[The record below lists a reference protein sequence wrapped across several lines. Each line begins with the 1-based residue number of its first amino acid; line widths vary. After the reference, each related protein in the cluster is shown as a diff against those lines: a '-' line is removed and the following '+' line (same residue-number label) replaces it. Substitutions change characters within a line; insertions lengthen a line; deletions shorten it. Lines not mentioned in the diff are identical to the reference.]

1 MAVYFGI
8 GLTKDPRILPSALI
22 DQPVPDFKLPALKPE
37 KPGLATGD
45 LKGEVA
51 LVNVFASWC
60 VPCRAEHPLM
70 QLAKMGDVNI
80 HAINWKDQRKAAVDW
95 LDELGDPYA
104 RIGFDLEN
112 KAGIE
117 WGVYGVPETYVI
129 DREGRI
135 RYKHMARY
143 SRKRTSRRLNHFLKS
158 CADESGDTAVL
169 CVFLLPVGGAIAVQ
183 PNEVPQRSGTRSP
196 CAEPLEGYPMPRLSE
211 SIDR

>member
-1 MAVYFGI
+1 MKRLFFILPLALFLGMAVYFGI
-8 GLTKDPRILPSALI
+8 GLTKDPRSLPSALI
-22 DQPVPDFKLPALKPE
+22 DQPVPDFELPALKPE

-60 VPCRAEHPLM
+60 VPCRAEHPLWM
-70 QLAKMGDVNI
+70 QLAKTGDVNI

-135 RYKHMARY
+135 RYKH
-143 SRKRTSRRLNHFLKS
+143 
-158 CADESGDTAVL
+158 
-169 CVFLLPVGGAIAVQ
+169 VGPLFKETYVETI
-183 PNEVPQRSGTRSP
+183 
-196 CAEPLEGYPMPRLSE
+196 EPLLKDLRG
-211 SIDR
+211 